1 MEQKKKQDHK
11 FYGGFRYAI
20 EGILTGIRQEQN
32 MKMHCIMTVLVVLA
46 GFFFEISK
54 IEWCICLL
62 LCGLIMALELVNTSV
77 EAVVDL
83 VTEERKPLAKIAKD
97 TGCWCSADR
106 STFFCSDRL
115 YYFCSKNNGMVYIFL
130 KKVYNKSIK
139 SDNVKRL
146 RTLKGAE
153 EYGKIDGWS
162 EKDLIGR
169 NRNSSCDS
177 GEVKGRAG

>member
-77 EAVVDL
+77 EAAVDSLELFLLLPVPGVTLEGLVVAL
-83 VTEERKPLAKIAKD
+83 
-97 TGCWCSADR
+97 
-106 STFFCSDRL
+106 
-115 YYFCSKNNGMVYIFL
+115 
-130 KKVYNKSIK
+130 
-139 SDNVKRL
+139 
-146 RTLKGAE
+146 
-153 EYGKIDGWS
+153 
-162 EKDLIGR
+162 
-169 NRNSSCDS
+169 
-177 GEVKGRAG
+177 

>member
-97 TGCWCSADR
+97 TAAGAV
-106 STFFCSDRL
+106 L
-115 YYFCSKNNGMVYIFL
+115 IAAIMAAIAGIIIFL
-130 KKVYNKSIK
+130 P
-139 SDNVKRL
+139 
-146 RTLKGAE
+146 KGLTFL
-153 EYGKIDGWS
+153 GF
-162 EKDLIGR
+162 
-169 NRNSSCDS
+169 
-177 GEVKGRAG
+177 

>member
-83 VTEERKPLAKIAKD
+83 VTEERKPL
-97 TGCWCSADR
+97 GQDR
-106 STFFCSDRL
+106 
-115 YYFCSKNNGMVYIFL
+115 
-130 KKVYNKSIK
+130 
-139 SDNVKRL
+139 
-146 RTLKGAE
+146 KG
-153 EYGKIDGWS
+153 YG
-162 EKDLIGR
+162 LLVQ
-169 NRNSSCDS
+169 C
-177 GEVKGRAG
+177 